1 MGTKIEKNIF
11 NQLIKK
17 FVNEHSNSRTTHSTR
32 IDQIAGD
39 ELPVL
44 PNEHMP
50 LQLSTEMPDVADD
63 EYMPTTTSALS
74 DAAATIAH
82 EVPGNQIEFFYNQ
95 LHSLLKRVADREN
108 EEQFSVME
116 ALLFEAIDDMSNM
129 GDEDLP
135 DLDDDDA
142 DDMLSRMDP
151 ENQPIPTAQDI
162 AQKIM
167 DKGHT
172 NKAAIHDR
180 ESDGNLDI
188 GNVKS
193 SSANFASFGHKARRV
208 ELPAKFAMHV
218 TADAIESD
226 PEIRKMIS
234 RVVGD
239 TDQKDAKTML
249 LTLDIKSALHD
260 MMKKRTEISPELAAE
275 MHANRWSDA
284 IMKRVKAGLDSK
296 QDHSGYE
303 QIEDSDWDDEASDID
318 KYTYLMNAEIKRL
331 AKYAT
336 NELVVKFLELAR
348 DKQLSGDTKKIYDE
362 DEAEKELGKKDTV
375 DLEIFDSEK
384 AEKKMDTN
392 LENQAD
398 LFGFSG
404 ANGIRQWFQ
413 KHPEVKFMT
422 LVRGASDIGNN
433 KKIASNTSSALEA
446 FLLAP
451 GIEKW
456 FKKIRK
462 QAPKGLLED
471 KVENIIAGI
480 EAIINDVNTGDE
492 EIDFKKL
499 ESTSAGWIIRSAFDK
514 LILSKTFGTFFNN
527 RREQGISFVED
538 MELPDKQKRA
548 LGDMLAG
555 ISKEPEFDKE
565 GNPLNSSAKKVLAA
579 DITPQNFNQ
588 LQKNMNKKIE
598 SYFDENINDIK
609 KYFNKQLQDDAA
621 VMSSLSRAVV
631 DIRDEIEERMAAKN
645 VRDIIQS
652 GGEE

>member
-1 MGTKIEKNIF
+1 VGTKIEKNVF
-11 NQLIKK
+11 DQLIKK

-32 IDQIAGD
+32 IDQIAGE

-50 LQLSTEMPDVADD
+50 LQLSSEMPNVADE
-63 EYMPTTTSALS
+63 EYIPTTTSALS
-74 DAAATIAH
+74 DAAATIAQ
-82 EVPGNQIEFFYNQ
+82 EVPSNQIEFFYNQ
-95 LHSLLKRVADREN
+95 LHSLLKRVMGRE
-108 EEQFSVME
+108 EESRLPMME

-129 GDEDLP
+129 GNEDLP
-135 DLDDDDA
+135 ELDDDDA
-142 DDMLSRMDP
+142 DDMLSKMDP
-151 ENQPIPTAQDI
+151 KNQPMPTAQDI

-167 DKGHT
+167 DNGHT
-172 NKAAIHDR
+172 NKDAIHDR

-193 SSANFASFGHKARRV
+193 SSANFASFGHKARRA
-208 ELPAKFAMHV
+208 ELPAKFAMNV

-275 MHANRWSDA
+275 MYANVISDQLKKSTDDNEESYEDA
-284 IMKRVKAGLDSK
+284 VKEIVDSVK
-296 QDHSGYE
+296 DGPQEISVKLSGIKE
-303 QIEDSDWDDEASDID
+303 KMNVSGDDFI
-318 KYTYLMNAEIKRL
+318 
-331 AKYAT
+331 
-336 NELVVKFLELAR
+336 KFLELAR
-348 DKQLSGDTKKIYDE
+348 DKQLSGATKKIYDE

-462 QAPKGLLED
+462 KAPKGLLED
-471 KVENIIAGI
+471 KVENIISGI
-480 EAIINDVNTGDE
+480 EDIINDVNTGDE

-514 LILSKTFGTFFNN
+514 LILSKTFGSFFNN
-527 RREQGISFVED
+527 RREQGVSFVED

-565 GNPLNSSAKKVLAA
+565 GNPLNSSAKKVIDA

-598 SYFDENINDIK
+598 SYFDENIDDIK

-621 VMSSLSRAVV
+621 VMSALSRAVV

-645 VRDIIQS
+645 VRSTIQS
-652 GGEE
+652 GDEE

>member
-1 MGTKIEKNIF
+1 
-11 NQLIKK
+11 
-17 FVNEHSNSRTTHSTR
+17 
-32 IDQIAGD
+32 
-39 ELPVL
+39 
-44 PNEHMP
+44 
-50 LQLSTEMPDVADD
+50 
-63 EYMPTTTSALS
+63 
-74 DAAATIAH
+74 
-82 EVPGNQIEFFYNQ
+82 
-95 LHSLLKRVADREN
+95 
-108 EEQFSVME
+108 
-116 ALLFEAIDDMSNM
+116 
-129 GDEDLP
+129 
-135 DLDDDDA
+135 
-142 DDMLSRMDP
+142 
-151 ENQPIPTAQDI
+151 
-162 AQKIM
+162 
-167 DKGHT
+167 
-172 NKAAIHDR
+172 
-180 ESDGNLDI
+180 
-188 GNVKS
+188 
-193 SSANFASFGHKARRV
+193 
-208 ELPAKFAMHV
+208 
-218 TADAIESD
+218 
-226 PEIRKMIS
+226 
-234 RVVGD
+234 
-239 TDQKDAKTML
+239 
-249 LTLDIKSALHD
+249 

-275 MHANRWSDA
+275 MYANVISDQLKKSTDDNEESYEDA
-284 IMKRVKAGLDSK
+284 VKEIVDSVK
-296 QDHSGYE
+296 DGPQEISVKLSGIKE
-303 QIEDSDWDDEASDID
+303 KMNVSGDDFI
-318 KYTYLMNAEIKRL
+318 
-331 AKYAT
+331 
-336 NELVVKFLELAR
+336 KFLELAR
-348 DKQLSGDTKKIYDE
+348 DKQLSGATKKIYDE

-462 QAPKGLLED
+462 KAPKGLLED
-471 KVENIIAGI
+471 KVENIISGI
-480 EAIINDVNTGDE
+480 EDIINDVNTGDE

-514 LILSKTFGTFFNN
+514 LILSKTFGSFFNN
-527 RREQGISFVED
+527 RREQGVSFVED

-565 GNPLNSSAKKVLAA
+565 GNPLNSSAKKVIDA

-598 SYFDENINDIK
+598 SYFDENIDDIK

-621 VMSSLSRAVV
+621 VMSALSRAVV

-645 VRDIIQS
+645 VRSTIQS
-652 GGEE
+652 GDEE

>member
-1 MGTKIEKNIF
+1 
-11 NQLIKK
+11 
-17 FVNEHSNSRTTHSTR
+17 
-32 IDQIAGD
+32 
-39 ELPVL
+39 
-44 PNEHMP
+44 
-50 LQLSTEMPDVADD
+50 
-63 EYMPTTTSALS
+63 
-74 DAAATIAH
+74 
-82 EVPGNQIEFFYNQ
+82 
-95 LHSLLKRVADREN
+95 
-108 EEQFSVME
+108 
-116 ALLFEAIDDMSNM
+116 
-129 GDEDLP
+129 
-135 DLDDDDA
+135 
-142 DDMLSRMDP
+142 
-151 ENQPIPTAQDI
+151 
-162 AQKIM
+162 
-167 DKGHT
+167 
-172 NKAAIHDR
+172 
-180 ESDGNLDI
+180 
-188 GNVKS
+188 
-193 SSANFASFGHKARRV
+193 
-208 ELPAKFAMHV
+208 
-218 TADAIESD
+218 
-226 PEIRKMIS
+226 
-234 RVVGD
+234 
-239 TDQKDAKTML
+239 
-249 LTLDIKSALHD
+249 
-260 MMKKRTEISPELAAE
+260 
-275 MHANRWSDA
+275 
-284 IMKRVKAGLDSK
+284 
-296 QDHSGYE
+296 
-303 QIEDSDWDDEASDID
+303 
-318 KYTYLMNAEIKRL
+318 MNAEIESL
-331 AKYAT
+331 AQHGT

-362 DEAEKELGKKDTV
+362 EEAEKELGKKDTV

-462 QAPKGLLED
+462 KAPKGLLED
-471 KVENIIAGI
+471 KVENIISGI
-480 EAIINDVNTGDE
+480 EDIINDVNTGDE

-514 LILSKTFGTFFNN
+514 LILSKTFGSFFNN
-527 RREQGISFVED
+527 RREQGVSFVED
-538 MELPDKQKRA
+538 MELSDKQKRA

-565 GNPLNSSAKKVLAA
+565 GNPLNSSAKKVLDA

-621 VMSSLSRAVV
+621 VMSALSRAVV

>member
-74 DAAATIAH
+74 DAAATIAQ

-167 DKGHT
+167 DNGHT

-275 MHANRWSDA
+275 MYANVISDQLKKSTEDNEESYEDA
-284 IMKRVKAGLDSK
+284 VKDIVDSVK
-296 QDHSGYE
+296 NGSQEMSVKLSGIKE
-303 QIEDSDWDDEASDID
+303 
-318 KYTYLMNAEIKRL
+318 KMNISS
-331 AKYAT
+331 
-336 NELVVKFLELAR
+336 VDFIKFLELAR

-462 QAPKGLLED
+462 KAPKGLLED
-471 KVENIIAGI
+471 KVENIISGI
-480 EAIINDVNTGDE
+480 EDIINDVNTGDE

-514 LILSKTFGTFFNN
+514 LILSKTFGSFFNN
-527 RREQGISFVED
+527 RREQGVSFVED
-538 MELPDKQKRA
+538 MELSDKQKRA

-565 GNPLNSSAKKVLAA
+565 GNPLNSSAKKVLDA

-621 VMSSLSRAVV
+621 VMSALSRAVV